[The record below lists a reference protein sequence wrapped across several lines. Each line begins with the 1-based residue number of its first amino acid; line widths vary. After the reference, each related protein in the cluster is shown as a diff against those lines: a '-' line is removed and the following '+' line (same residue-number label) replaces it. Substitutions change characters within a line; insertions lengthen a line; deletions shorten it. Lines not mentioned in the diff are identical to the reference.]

1 MEVVV
6 VNYKHN
12 QAYCIA
18 FGNRLR
24 VLRQEKGISMRGLA
38 KEADI
43 EYSQLSKIERGVI
56 NTTISTVYALAQALD
71 IPVKDFYDFKNP
83 K

>member
-1 MEVVV
+1 MQ

-18 FGNRLR
+18 FGQRLR
-24 VLRQEKGISMRGLA
+24 ALRLEKGISMRGLA

-56 NTTISTVYALAQALD
+56 NTTISTVYALALALD
-71 IPVKDFYDFKNP
+71 IPVKEFFDFKIS

>member
-1 MEVVV
+1 M
-6 VNYKHN
+6 NYKHN
-12 QAYCIA
+12 QPYCRA
-18 FGNRLR
+18 FGMRLR
-24 VLRQEKGISMRGLA
+24 ELRTEKGISMRGLA

-71 IPVKDFYDFKNP
+71 IPVKDFYDFEISK
-83 K
+83 